1 MLYIDVRDVQNNTD
15 LPCLN
20 KCLNIRWMLQ
30 TDSRMAA
37 FVCDIFCMHVK
48 NVSQHQKY
56 LWTVKK
62 VDLKCNAD
70 VLLCWTDDLAFQK
83 PKLENIQ
90 PFLTEVPSSK
100 SVSNSNTP
108 EKNAQSV
115 QRVNSQGTTTVC
127 RTELRFSK

>member
-1 MLYIDVRDVQNNTD
+1 
-15 LPCLN
+15 
-20 KCLNIRWMLQ
+20 
-30 TDSRMAA
+30 
-37 FVCDIFCMHVK
+37 MHVK

-108 EKNAQSV
+108 EKCSV
-115 QRVNSQGTTTVC
+115 SAVC
-127 RTELRFSK
+127 EFTRYYYSLQN